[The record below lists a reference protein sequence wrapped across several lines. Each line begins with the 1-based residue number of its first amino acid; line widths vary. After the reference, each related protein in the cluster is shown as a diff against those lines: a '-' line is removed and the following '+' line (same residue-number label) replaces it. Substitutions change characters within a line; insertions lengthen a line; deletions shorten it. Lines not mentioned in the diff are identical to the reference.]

1 MLGPEYMPGVNLTK
15 IFTRLYVIYND
26 IVAIVLES
34 EHKSYTCKLHW
45 SQSLEM
51 PLWHLFVL

>member
-15 IFTRLYVIYND
+15 IFSIIYND

-34 EHKSYTCKLHW
+34 EHKSYTCKLH
-45 SQSLEM
+45 
-51 PLWHLFVL
+51 